1 MRNILFNR
9 WFQKPYNMTLLVV
22 SFNLALIYRKQITNY
37 YMHLRDYF
45 KPKVVKVKNIA
56 EQNDE
61 YIEKRKEFFLSKYK
75 DMSQSDNENISKE
88 FYNKDLFKHA
98 MKNEN
103 NELEITWKRRVLMDS
118 MPRGNI
124 YMYYDAYKQ
133 GFAYY
138 TDLNSVSY
146 HLLNAVAMKYCMT
159 FNCMDFF
166 IDENIIPKEQESPL
180 IKIHHKE
187 IKKKQPKDKKDD
199 TKDAPFARFKN
210 YSKQENNS
218 ESGKKKGPIINM
230 ITNRFLNMGKVYK
243 MNLLEKYENNKP
255 KSNFNSPMLETLKG
269 ESQLQDV
276 VMNYSDYKK
285 LANK

>member
-22 SFNLALIYRKQITNY
+22 SFNFALIYRKQITNY

-187 IKKKQPKDKKDD
+187 IKKKQQKDKKDD

-243 MNLLEKYENNKP
+243 MNLLEKYEKQNN
-255 KSNFNSPMLETLKG
+255 
-269 ESQLQDV
+269 
-276 VMNYSDYKK
+276 
-285 LANK
+285 